1 MGESKVNIQ
10 FIDREIMN
18 KLTVEQMLEMNPLI
32 VNINERVPEVEGKA
46 IDLYSWY
53 TVWAKARKLSQAA
66 PPTHL
71 SVEAADEFCATIA
84 WVELQKALLL
94 YEQDG
99 KSLVKGY
106 PIRLY
111 VPDGSSACL
120 NVKSVVKLEF
130 IHQSELEPT
139 ASYGFK
145 NKITLDELKKK

>member
-1 MGESKVNIQ
+1 MEESKVNIQ
-10 FIDREIMN
+10 FIENEIMH
-18 KLTVEQMLEMNPLI
+18 KLTVEEMLEMNPLI

-46 IDLYSWY
+46 IDLFSWY
-53 TVWAKARKLSQAA
+53 AVWIKASKLTRLA

-84 WVELQKALLL
+84 WEELQQAVLL

-99 KSLVKGY
+99 KPLVKGY

-120 NVKSVVKLEF
+120 NVKSVVKLQF
-130 IHQSELEPT
+130 IHQSDLEST
-139 ASYGFK
+139 ATYGFK
-145 NKITLDELKKK
+145 NKITLDDLKKK